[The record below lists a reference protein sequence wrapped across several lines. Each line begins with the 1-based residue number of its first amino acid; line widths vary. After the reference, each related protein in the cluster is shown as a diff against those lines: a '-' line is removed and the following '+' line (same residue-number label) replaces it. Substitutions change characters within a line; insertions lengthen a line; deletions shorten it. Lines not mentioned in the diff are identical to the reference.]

1 MAENFQRKK
10 TLIFVLIIISFAN
23 STIKILIFGKI
34 IFLIFKTL
42 TFKIFRKYY
51 PFTHLVPWKHVKKL
65 VNMYHWS
72 NKYGIFKNLKTFF
85 NF

>member
-10 TLIFVLIIISFAN
+10 TFIFVLIIISFAN

-51 PFTHLVPWKHVKKL
+51 PFTHLVP
-65 VNMYHWS
+65 
-72 NKYGIFKNLKTFF
+72 
-85 NF
+85 